1 MLPIVLHAIIM
12 GLPSLH
18 DILVSHGSDKAG
30 HHEYD
35 KAYEPLFQ
43 PLRRQPISLLEIG
56 VEDGHSMATWAEYF
70 THPKTRIVGLAYK
83 NNLKETL
90 NDMRVQ
96 IAYGSQDSPTVQR
109 ELARK
114 GNYTIIL
121 DDGSHVPSH
130 QWNTFNALWPFVKP
144 GGLYIIEDVETNY
157 WATRASIYGNKLASE
172 HNVMSKFKAI
182 IDTAVNSEFSTGVDS
197 SDVESVSF
205 YRNSIILRKH
215 GFGHKS
221 RVYRFKSMLHGQ
233 RLPS

>member
-1 MLPIVLHAIIM
+1 MDV
-12 GLPSLH
+12 PSLH
-18 DILVSHGSDKAG
+18 DILVYHGSDKAT

-35 KAYEPLFQ
+35 KAYEPVFN
-43 PLRRQPISLLEIG
+43 PLRHQPISLLEIG

-83 NNLKETL
+83 NKLKETL
-90 NDMRVQ
+90 DDQRMQ

-114 GNYTIIL
+114 GNYSIII

-130 QWNTFNALWPFVKP
+130 QWNSFNALWPFVMP

-157 WATRASIYGNKLASE
+157 WSTGTSIYGHKLASE
-172 HNVMSKFKAI
+172 HNIMGNFKAI

-197 SDVESVSF
+197 SDVESISF
-205 YRNSIILRKH
+205 HRNCIMLRKH
-215 GFGHKS
+215 GFKHKP
-221 RVYRFKSMLHGQ
+221 RVYRFKTKLRGQ